1 MVLKKKKDFCFRVKG
16 NCRANRYG
24 WVFLLSLDPHQSC
37 KRYNWGDKMHQD
49 LKQYVMMRV
58 MMEHIYSLELNSG
71 EFWSFILLQKGG
83 IVLICSVYHRTRD
96 TTERT
101 KCCIWWWN
109 PIPYFKGSFSGLIAS
124 FSWQQSPFWI
134 MFGKMKSYFSGISE
148 TSWIHLF
155 IIPTT
160 SFPQSC
166 FFLAFSPF
174 LASVAAFVGVGSRLV
189 GFDPNWHWQRGR

>member
-1 MVLKKKKDFCFRVKG
+1 MIMLTWQKRRFWRRKDFCIRVKG
-16 NCRANRYG
+16 NCRANRSG

-49 LKQYVMMRV
+49 LKQHVMMRV
-58 MMEHIYSLELNSG
+58 MMEHIYSHYSLELNSG

-83 IVLICSVYHRTRD
+83 IVMICSVYHRTRD

-124 FSWQQSPFWI
+124 FSWQHRAHFESCLEKWNRTFRVFLKPFTC
-134 MFGKMKSYFSGISE
+134 S
-148 TSWIHLF
+148 
-155 IIPTT
+155 
-160 SFPQSC
+160 
-166 FFLAFSPF
+166 
-174 LASVAAFVGVGSRLV
+174 
-189 GFDPNWHWQRGR
+189 